1 MAMVQEDKA
10 WYDLRMDD
18 GGPVYAETD
27 PSQFIVEPWNAL
39 SSLLYMLPALI
50 WIYKLRGEYGQF
62 KFMLFASILV
72 ILGSLGSTLFHAF
85 RTSSFFLVMDVLPV
99 AILALSLSIL
109 FWIRVFNSWVYML
122 LVVIPLTGLRFVMFN
137 SLPDNLAI
145 NLSYALTGL
154 MILAPLGIIHLQ
166 GKLVKPRYILY
177 TLVSFALALLFREMD
192 SWQTQILPMGT
203 HFLWHAFSG
212 IGTYYILAF
221 LYRFRLKHLE
231 SA

>member
-1 MAMVQEDKA
+1 MQEQQA
-10 WYDLRMDD
+10 WYDTRLND

-27 PSQFIVEPWNAL
+27 PTQFIVEPWNAI
-39 SSLLYMLPALI
+39 SSLLYMLPAVI
-50 WIYKLRGEYGQF
+50 WLYRLWGKYGQF
-62 KFMLFASILV
+62 RFLVYAATLV
-72 ILGSLGSTLFHAF
+72 ILGSLGSTLYHAF
-85 RTSSFFLVMDVLPV
+85 RAYTFFLIMDVLPV
-99 AILALSLSIL
+99 AILALSLGIL

-122 LVVIPLTGLRFVMFN
+122 LVVIPLTATRFVLFN

-154 MILAPLGIIHLQ
+154 MILAPLGIMYWQ
-166 GKLVKPRYILY
+166 KKLVKPLYILY
-177 TLVSFALALLFREMD
+177 TLIAFALALLLREMD

-221 LYRFRLKHLE
+221 LYHFRLKHLN
-231 SA
+231 ST